1 MVEKTRSLLDITA
14 QHLQPWMSQEIEEED
29 NVTACR
35 GMGVSLAGGDGWL
48 LCRALTSE
56 FEIFFP
62 ILKVILGDGTPV
74 GGKRAF
80 LKCFF
85 NMFELKSITKVGWRG
100 LAGCASSV
108 ASFWSNCW

>member
-1 MVEKTRSLLDITA
+1 
-14 QHLQPWMSQEIEEED
+14 MSQGIEVED
-29 NVTACR
+29 NVTACG

-48 LCRALTSE
+48 LCRVLTSE

-62 ILKVILGDGTPV
+62 ILKAILGDGTPV

-85 NMFELKSITKVGWRG
+85 NMFELKSITMVGWG
-100 LAGCASSV
+100 SLAGCALSV
-108 ASFWSNCW
+108 ASFWSSKRPLLVNGTSEKHLWRRCFG